1 MVSVKSLPSLVYQ
14 TFSLPTV
21 PKNNSKLLFS
31 FTKMPLLMLF
41 CHFVANLLVGKPNLW
56 SNV

>member
-1 MVSVKSLPSLVYQ
+1 MAYFSSSIPFLLTFFKGWVSNIP
-14 TFSLPTV
+14 FC
-21 PKNNSKLLFS
+21 

-56 SNV
+56 SKV